1 MKKGT
6 NQKKLFFSRFLF
18 TVLLASLLISGCGVN
33 DELQQAEVLP
43 MENRPNIIFILADD
57 LDMKLNTISYM
68 GNLQSLLIRRGTT
81 IEDFLISTSTCCPS
95 RMNILRGQY
104 THNHQVYNNTVP
116 HGGFK
121 KLYESGF
128 EASALPVWLQA
139 AGYRTALMGKYLN
152 EYPLREDRTYVPPGW
167 SEWISPGRKNAY
179 DGYDYVLNESG
190 TLVEYPPKE
199 IYYFTDVMS
208 RKAVDFIE
216 RASSDDVPFFL
227 YLSTFA
233 PHEPATPARRHAELF
248 SDITAPRTPSFNEE
262 NVSDKPVNI
271 AANPP
276 LSEVDILK
284 IDEIYRQRVRSMQA
298 VDEMLASLVD
308 TLERTGEIENTYI
321 VFTSDQGLH
330 LGQHRLVYGKS
341 SMYEEDIIVPF
352 VIRGPGIPENRN
364 IPPFLAGSIDI
375 APTIAELAGVVPPAF
390 IDGRSFVGV
399 LKESPVPSDWR
410 RAFLLEFYITPDEK
424 ESSSSFHASASL
436 MRQFYDIFFDT
447 FNGLPKRAGL
457 RTLDYTYIE
466 NPDGFI
472 ELYDL
477 KNDPYQLE
485 NLAQTVEANTL
496 EKYSNWLEALESCQA
511 ADCRHLDQS
520 MEFLS
525 E

>member
-1 MKKGT
+1 M
-6 NQKKLFFSRFLF
+6 NLFSRLFFI
-18 TVLLASLLISGCGVN
+18 VLLASLLISSCGVN
-33 DELQQAEVLP
+33 DISQVEVLP

-57 LDMKLNTISYM
+57 LDLKLNTIAYM
-68 GNLQSLLIRRGTT
+68 ENLQNLLIRRGTAVD
-81 IEDFLISTSTCCPS
+81 DFLISTSTCCPS
-95 RMNILRGQY
+95 RMNILRGQF
-104 THNHQVYNNTVP
+104 THNHQVYNNTAP
-116 HGGFK
+116 YGGFK

-128 EASALPVWLQA
+128 EESTLPVWLQA

-167 SEWISPGRKNAY
+167 SEWVSPGRKNAY
-179 DGYDYVLNESG
+179 DGYDYVLNENG
-190 TLVEYPPKE
+190 ILVEYPPKE
-199 IYYFTDVMS
+199 IYYFTDVMN

-216 RASSDDVPFFL
+216 RASSDDIPFFL

-233 PHEPATPARRHAELF
+233 PHEPATPAQRHAELF
-248 SDITAPRTPSFNEE
+248 SDIAAPRTISFNEE
-262 NVSDKPVNI
+262 DVSDKPANI
-271 AANPP
+271 AANPM
-276 LSEVDILK
+276 LSEADILK

-298 VDEMLASLVD
+298 VDEMLADLID

-352 VIRGPGIPENRN
+352 VIRGPDIPENKS
-364 IPPFLAGSIDI
+364 IPPFLAGSIDL
-375 APTIAELAGVVPPAF
+375 APTIAELAGVVPPEF
-390 IDGRSFVGV
+390 IDGRSFAGV

-410 RAFLLEFYITPDEK
+410 RAFLLEFYITLDEK
-424 ESSSSFHASASL
+424 ESNSSFHASASL
-436 MRQFYDIFFDT
+436 TSQFYGIFFET
-447 FNGLPKRAGL
+447 FDGLPKRAGL
-457 RTLDYTYIE
+457 RTLEYTYIE

-477 KNDPYQLE
+477 KNDPHQLE
-485 NLAQTVEANTL
+485 NLARTTEPDVL
-496 EKYSNWLEALESCQA
+496 EKYSSWLNALESCQGA
-511 ADCRHLDQS
+511 ECRRLDQS